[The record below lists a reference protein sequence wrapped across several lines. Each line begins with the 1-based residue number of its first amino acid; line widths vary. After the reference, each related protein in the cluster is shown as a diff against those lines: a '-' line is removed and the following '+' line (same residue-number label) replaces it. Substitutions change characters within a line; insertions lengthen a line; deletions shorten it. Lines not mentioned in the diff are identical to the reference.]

1 MMVCSALEYIDSF
14 SLTFGL
20 VGKGCSSRAVVE
32 GDLRLLPVIE
42 EEILSAVQGPQG
54 GSLLPVVMWWL
65 YCSLVLE
72 EGLEEVEISVEK
84 GLEEVESYVSFVG
97 LA

>member
-1 MMVCSALEYIDSF
+1 MPA
-14 SLTFGL
+14 
-20 VGKGCSSRAVVE
+20 
-32 GDLRLLPVIE
+32 IE

-65 YCSLVLE
+65 YCSPVLE

-84 GLEEVESYVSFVG
+84 GLEEVEMFVEKELEEVESYVSFVG